1 MYGYHRAI
9 QITHQAS
16 LPVPLGRGR
25 SQFTANHLGREL
37 YALYALKK
45 RLCMLCEDT
54 TPKKTAYNAYKN
66 ENRRVRR
73 AESTKMYAVGNA
85 YRLHTKCIQ
94 AHKRRKRERIL
105 LPTSFLY
112 CLFLSSTVCDFRH
125 SSLYC
130 LRFRACTDPI
140 KPHCSFFW
148 VGVAIVLGWIADRQF
163 NGLKGC
169 MHHACDTSVR
179 KYANPR

>member
-9 QITHQAS
+9 QITHQSS

-54 TPKKTAYNAYKN
+54 TPKKTAYNAYRN
-66 ENRRVRR
+66 ANRRVRR
-73 AESTKMYAVGNA
+73 AESTKMYAYGNA

-94 AHKRRKRERIL
+94 AYKRRKERNSSS
-105 LPTSFLY
+105 TSFLY
-112 CLFLSSTVCDFRH
+112 CLSFLSSTARDLRTIIF
-125 SSLYC
+125 YC
-130 LRFRACTDPI
+130 PRLQAFTDPSNLI
-140 KPHCSFFW
+140 ARSSRSRPPPRSA
-148 VGVAIVLGWIADRQF
+148 VGNRRTVIRALYA
-163 NGLKGC
+163 
-169 MHHACDTSVR
+169 HSPSVWQTD
-179 KYANPR
+179 